1 MSTRDLE
8 EAERLIFKSA
18 MKSVKPIRDQH
29 KRQDHNDFTLG
40 NGQEKVVQKRT
51 KSPILS
57 TQNQRSRDSSTYH
70 VTNLDKRTKARIG
83 KGLMRFTAK
92 LDLHGL
98 TQNEARS
105 CLERFLF
112 KHRDLD
118 GQLVLVITGKGRNKP
133 GVLRDSLPS
142 WLSEYPINQFVRAY
156 SYAHPK
162 NGGDGAFYVALRRK
176 KLSSY

>member
-1 MSTRDLE
+1 VSVRDLE

-18 MKSVKPIRDQH
+18 MKSVKPIRGQH
-29 KRQDHNDFTLG
+29 ERQNHNDFTLG
-40 NGQEKVVQKRT
+40 NGQAKVAQKRKKQT
-51 KSPILS
+51 ISS
-57 TQNQRSRDSSTYH
+57 TQNQLFRDSSTYH
-70 VTNLDKRTKARIG
+70 VTKLDKRTKARIG

-112 KHRDLD
+112 KHRELD
-118 GQLVLVITGKGRNKP
+118 GQLVLIITGKGRIKP
-133 GVLRDSLPS
+133 SVLRDSLPL

-156 SYAHPK
+156 SNAHPK

-176 KLSSY
+176 KLSRY